1 MYTCFGY
8 GEFTMTDFNSVLK
21 FSLGVDQL
29 SFEMDGQNSQLD
41 QGLSY
46 IQSNSIRHGVLDEL
60 AIESMVYVIE
70 ELLES
75 VQMKYAQPKI
85 ATTSDTLFQRV
96 LALFFPDQQQIDRVQ
111 LESAFNTF
119 VERREYYV
127 SQVADDGLSSL
138 VYFIVL
144 REMMH
149 HWNVLEIQ
157 LEQLDFE

>member
-1 MYTCFGY
+1 MIDLNG
-8 GEFTMTDFNSVLK
+8 VLK

-29 SFEMDGQNSQLD
+29 SFEMDGQNIQLD
-41 QGLSY
+41 QGLSF
-46 IQSNSIRHGVLDEL
+46 IQSSSMRHGLLDEL
-60 AIESMVYVIE
+60 AIESMIYVIE

-75 VQMKYAQPKI
+75 VQMKYAQPKT
-85 ATTSDTLFQRV
+85 AMTSDGLYQRV

-127 SQVADDGLSSL
+127 SQVADDSLSSL
-138 VYFIVL
+138 IYFIVL

-149 HWNVLEIQ
+149 HCNVVEIQ
-157 LEQLDFE
+157 FKQLNFE

>member
-1 MYTCFGY
+1 MP
-8 GEFTMTDFNSVLK
+8 N
-21 FSLGVDQL
+21 
-29 SFEMDGQNSQLD
+29 
-41 QGLSY
+41 
-46 IQSNSIRHGVLDEL
+46 
-60 AIESMVYVIE
+60 
-70 ELLES
+70 
-75 VQMKYAQPKI
+75 PKP
-85 ATTSDTLFQRV
+85 AVTSDVLFQKA
-96 LALFFPDQQQIDRVQ
+96 LTLFFPDQQQIDRVQ

>member
-1 MYTCFGY
+1 
-8 GEFTMTDFNSVLK
+8 MTDLNGVLK

-29 SFEMDGQNSQLD
+29 SFEMDGQHIQLG
-41 QGLSY
+41 QGLSF
-46 IQSNSIRHGVLDEL
+46 IQSKSMRHGLLDEL
-60 AIESMVYVIE
+60 AIELMIYVIE

-75 VQMKYAQPKI
+75 VQMKYAQPKT
-85 ATTSDTLFQRV
+85 AATSDALFQKV
-96 LALFFPDQQQIDRVQ
+96 LTLFFPDQQQIDRVQ

-127 SQVADDGLSSL
+127 SKVADNCLFSL

-149 HWNVLEIQ
+149 HWNVVEIQ
-157 LEQLDFE
+157 LKQLDFE

>member
-1 MYTCFGY
+1 
-8 GEFTMTDFNSVLK
+8 MTDLDGVLK

-29 SFEMDGQNSQLD
+29 SFEIDGQHILLD

-46 IQSNSIRHGVLDEL
+46 IQSNSMRHGLLDEL
-60 AIESMVYVIE
+60 AIESMIYVIE

-75 VQMKYAQPKI
+75 VQMKYVQPKT
-85 ATTSDTLFQRV
+85 AMTSDVLFQKA

-111 LESAFNTF
+111 LESAFNIF
-119 VERREYYV
+119 IERREYYV
-127 SQVADDGLSSL
+127 SKVVDDGLSSL

-149 HWNVLEIQ
+149 HWNVVEIQ
-157 LEQLDFE
+157 LEQLNF

>member
-1 MYTCFGY
+1 
-8 GEFTMTDFNSVLK
+8 MTDLDGVLK

-29 SFEMDGQNSQLD
+29 SFEIDGQHILLD
-41 QGLSY
+41 QCLSY
-46 IQSNSIRHGVLDEL
+46 IQSNSMRHGLLDEL
-60 AIESMVYVIE
+60 TIESMIYVIE

-75 VQMKYAQPKI
+75 VQMQYAQPKT
-85 ATTSDTLFQRV
+85 AVTSDVLFQKV
-96 LALFFPDQQQIDRVQ
+96 LTLFFPDQQQLDRVQ

-127 SQVADDGLSSL
+127 SKVADDGLSSL

-149 HWNVLEIQ
+149 HWNVVEMK
-157 LEQLDFE
+157 LDQV

>member
-1 MYTCFGY
+1 
-8 GEFTMTDFNSVLK
+8 MTDLNGVFK
-21 FSLGVDQL
+21 FSLGIDQL
-29 SFEMDGQNSQLD
+29 SFEMDGQHIQLD
-41 QGLSY
+41 QGLSF
-46 IQSNSIRHGVLDEL
+46 IQSNSMRHEVLDEL

-75 VQMKYAQPKI
+75 VQMKYAQPKT
-85 ATTSDTLFQRV
+85 AMTSDGLYQRV

-127 SQVADDGLSSL
+127 SQVADDSLSSL
-138 VYFIVL
+138 IYFIVL

-149 HWNVLEIQ
+149 HWNVVEIQ
-157 LEQLDFE
+157 FKQLNFE

>member
-1 MYTCFGY
+1 
-8 GEFTMTDFNSVLK
+8 MTDFNSVLK

-29 SFEMDGQNSQLD
+29 SFEMDGQNIQLD

-60 AIESMVYVIE
+60 AIESMIYVIE

-85 ATTSDTLFQRV
+85 ATTSDVLFQRV

-119 VERREYYV
+119 VERRECYV
-127 SQVADDGLSSL
+127 AQVADNGLSSL

-149 HWNVLEIQ
+149 HWNVVEIQ
-157 LEQLDFE
+157 LEQF

>member
-1 MYTCFGY
+1 
-8 GEFTMTDFNSVLK
+8 MTDLNAVLK
-21 FSLGVDQL
+21 FSLGVDRL
-29 SFEMDGQNSQLD
+29 SFEMDGQHIRLD
-41 QGLSY
+41 HGLSF
-46 IQSNSIRHGVLDEL
+46 IQSNSMLHGLLDEL
-60 AIESMVYVIE
+60 AIESMIYVIE

-75 VQMKYAQPKI
+75 VQMKYAQPKT
-85 ATTSDTLFQRV
+85 AMTSDVIFQKV
-96 LALFFPDQQQIDRVQ
+96 LALFFPDQQQLDRVQ

-138 VYFIVL
+138 IYFIVL

-149 HWNVLEIQ
+149 HWNVVEIQ

>member
-1 MYTCFGY
+1 
-8 GEFTMTDFNSVLK
+8 MTDLDGVLK

-29 SFEMDGQNSQLD
+29 SFEIDGQHILLD
-41 QGLSY
+41 QGVSY
-46 IQSNSIRHGVLDEL
+46 IQSNSMRHGLLDEL
-60 AIESMVYVIE
+60 TIESMIYVIE

-75 VQMKYAQPKI
+75 VQMQYAQPKT
-85 ATTSDTLFQRV
+85 AVTSDVLFQKVLTLF
-96 LALFFPDQQQIDRVQ
+96 FSDQQQLDRVQ
-111 LESAFNTF
+111 LEIAFNTF

-127 SQVADDGLSSL
+127 SKVADDDLSSL

-149 HWNVLEIQ
+149 HWNVVEIQ

>member
-1 MYTCFGY
+1 
-8 GEFTMTDFNSVLK
+8 MTDFNSVLK
-21 FSLGVDQL
+21 FSLGVDHL
-29 SFEMDGQNSQLD
+29 SFEMDGQNIQLD